1 MKKNFFFISVSLILT
16 SCVNAVIVAP
26 LVLFL
31 GQDMVFFLTDLCL
44 SVILMACGL
53 QVSGVYDEQK
63 VVEMMDET
71 RLHMLKTRL
80 QAWYKE
86 CCESSSAM
94 PSSCGIV
101 RRDTIYKVLL
111 IIKEIDHE

>member
-1 MKKNFFFISVSLILT
+1 MKKSCFYISVSLILAA
-16 SCVNAVIVAP
+16 CVNAVIVGP

-31 GQDMVFFLTDLCL
+31 ERDMVFFLADLCL

-53 QVSGVYDEQK
+53 QVSGVYEEQR

-71 RLHMLKTRL
+71 RLHMLKSRL
-80 QAWYKE
+80 QVWYKE

-94 PSSCGIV
+94 PSSNGII
-101 RRDTIYKVLL
+101 RRDTIYKVLS
-111 IIKEIDHE
+111 IINEIDHE